1 MAERPSFRYIQRWQL
16 RQGEFGPIETIKPE
30 ILRRIEEGSFTN
42 DTPAYE
48 RVRPNGTVLETRTQK
63 LSNGGAVR
71 TYTDITE
78 RRRAEAAISAARDA
92 AEVAGRAR
100 SEFLAVMSHEIRTPM
115 NGIIG
120 VAGLLLDMN
129 LPATESHYVRI
140 IIDSGN
146 QLLQMINDI
155 LDFSRLESG
164 KLELEDTA
172 FDVRGMLRSTL
183 DLLQTEANSKGLA
196 LELDVAE
203 DVRLRQVLL
212 NLIGN
217 GIKFTSVG
225 RVKVTVTRLER
236 EPGAVRLGFRVSD
249 TGIGIPP
256 EARSR
261 LFQEF
266 TQVDNSISRRFGGSG
281 PGLAIS
287 RILVERMGGT
297 ISVDSTPG
305 LGSVFQFDVAL
316 HARRATDEAE
326 GTRNGSQPPATSWQI
341 LVAEDNAT
349 NRLVV
354 TRMLER
360 MGHRVESVTDGVEAL
375 GNVAAR
381 DYDLV
386 LDVMMPEMDGLTA
399 TRRIRGL
406 PPPAGTLPIIGLTA
420 NTLRADET
428 ACLAAGMNLFASK
441 PVTAEH
447 LAGLIAQALAGRAP
461 TEGAANVAVENRS

>member
-1 MAERPSFRYIQRWQL
+1 MSPTTSRSAP
-16 RQGEFGPIETIKPE
+16 
-30 ILRRIEEGSFTN
+30 
-42 DTPAYE
+42 
-48 RVRPNGTVLETRTQK
+48 
-63 LSNGGAVR
+63 
-71 TYTDITE
+71 
-78 RRRAEAAISAARDA
+78 AAIPR
-92 AEVAGRAR
+92 
-100 SEFLAVMSHEIRTPM
+100 
-115 NGIIG
+115 
-120 VAGLLLDMN
+120 
-129 LPATESHYVRI
+129 
-140 IIDSGN
+140 
-146 QLLQMINDI
+146 
-155 LDFSRLESG
+155 
-164 KLELEDTA
+164 
-172 FDVRGMLRSTL
+172 
-183 DLLQTEANSKGLA
+183 
-196 LELDVAE
+196 
-203 DVRLRQVLL
+203 RLRQVLL

-217 GIKFTSVG
+217 GIKFTSEG

-266 TQVDNSISRRFGGSG
+266 TQVDSSISRRFGGSG
-281 PGLAIS
+281 LGLAIS
-287 RILVERMGGT
+287 RKLVERMGGT

-305 LGSVFQFDVAL
+305 LGSVFQFDVRL

-326 GTRNGSQPPATSWQI
+326 GARNGAQPPANSWQI

-360 MGHRVESVTDGVEAL
+360 MGHRVESVTDGAEAVQA
-375 GNVAAR
+375 VAAR

-386 LDVMMPEMDGLTA
+386 LMDVMMPEMDGLTA
-399 TRRIRGL
+399 TRRIREL

-441 PVTAEH
+441 PITAER

-461 TEGAANVAVENRS
+461 TEGPSSVAVENRSFDPAILDAMVRDVGPQSTGEMVRAFIDVSGRQFTQHAGLRRRRPGRGSDAARP